1 MVNNMKVK
9 LHKSCV
15 IGKGLVGRE
24 GQVVDVD
31 DAIAKLLINS
41 GAGKKT
47 EEDADITAYTKA
59 QIITAIDGLDIE
71 DEALW
76 AKDGKPKVP
85 GIEDALGGNIT
96 AAQRDEAWAEYSA

>member
-1 MVNNMKVK
+1 MG
-9 LHKSCV
+9 V
-15 IGKGLVGRE
+15 IGTI

-31 DAIAKLLINS
+31 DAIARKLISS
-41 GAGKKT
+41 GAGEKT
-47 EEDADITAYTKA
+47 EEDADITSYTKA

-76 AKDGKPKVP
+76 TKDGIPKIP
-85 GIEDALGGNIT
+85 GIEDALGGSIT